1 MDKYKEFESISIID
15 LGHFFIPEVIR
26 AFNKVGI
33 NNLSQLFQLS
43 DKGILDSNF
52 PIRFYNHIFRGIKLL
67 RCKYLDED
75 PLIDIKKKN
84 IDSNCEYLGLT
95 VRSYTC
101 LRRYFRYVSD
111 NSNINLFDFIREPN
125 SLDRLNKIR
134 NMGEKSAKE
143 VYERAMI
150 VIDYYDRHKEDNKVV
165 VNESNEKETLE
176 YLYAELKRL
185 REENA
190 RIDKEIGVILGK
202 IEEKTLKDSKGG
214 INK

>member
-1 MDKYKEFESISIID
+1 MDKYKEFESISMNE
-15 LGHFFIPEVIR
+15 LNSFFSFGAIELLQKMNV
-26 AFNKVGI
+26 

-101 LRRYFRYVSD
+101 LSRYFRYVSD

-125 SLDRLNKIR
+125 SFVKLHKIR

-176 YLYAELKRL
+176 YLYVELKRL

-214 INK
+214 IKK